1 MKSNNKYNG
10 SNEYQ
15 KAIDFLEKGCDCG
28 CSSRIPKEQ
37 FAELRESFQALSKV
51 EQDIFLMAQLKT
63 MDGGSTSTSRRLKKR
78 TRSNKKTFYHR
89 DHNTLLC
96 QETYLNMLGIGRTY
110 FENIRS
116 HLINN
121 GILPRIHGNV
131 RRMPQWKTKMVIDK
145 NVAEVVKNFL
155 ENYAEVHGLPS
166 PGRSINRITQTIVFL
181 PAEMSY
187 KSVHRD
193 FLDGLHYNA
202 CQEEEAKDLLKRF
215 KEHLSKA
222 KVERNYYNKNTKLAE
237 EQRKLINQNYSKG
250 KTQYC
255 SIDATVHYSYD

>member
-28 CSSRIPKEQ
+28 CSAKVPQEN
-37 FAELRESFQALSKV
+37 FAELRESFQALSKS
-51 EQDIFLMAQLKT
+51 EQDICLMAQLKA
-63 MDGGSTSTSRRLKKR
+63 MDGGSISSSRRLKKK
-78 TRSNKKTFYHR
+78 TRYNKRTFYHW

-110 FENIRS
+110 FENIRN

-121 GILPRIHGNV
+121 GLLPRIHGNIK
-131 RRMPQWKTKMVIDK
+131 RMPQWKTKMVIDK

-155 ENYAEVHGLPS
+155 ENYAEVHV
-166 PGRSINRITQTIVFL
+166 NRITQSIVFL

-193 FLDGLHYNA
+193 FLAGI
-202 CQEEEAKDLLKRF
+202 EEDNNLKSLKYDAF
-215 KEHLSKA
+215 
-222 KVERNYYNKNTKLAE
+222 
-237 EQRKLINQNYSKG
+237 RKL
-250 KTQYC
+250 
-255 SIDATVHYSYD
+255 